1 MLIFPGW
8 LWRQVNKKYTGHCD
22 EEKTPHYFSSTNGGT
37 CNHSSASGASFR
49 DCGKR
54 NAGTSGE
61 KNKKWTP
68 EFINTSLEKVKALF
82 PLLQAEEGGFRPL
95 KIGITRD
102 VTDFIAQNPDAGL
115 TLPEWQC
122 AARIITRRWKYL
134 ERISVPGALRY
145 GIDGLPA
152 GVVSEH
158 EAQHARAFLASKLA
172 SKNKNVRANNKSAT

>member
-1 MLIFPGW
+1 MTAGKQKNTPVIVIKKKRHVITASLTEE
-8 LWRQVNKKYTGHCD
+8 QVT
-22 EEKTPHYFSSTNGGT
+22 
-37 CNHSSASGASFR
+37 SSAPSEILPGPVESSSPAHQT
-49 DCGKR
+49 K
-54 NAGTSGE
+54 

-82 PLLQAEEGGFRPL
+82 PLLRAEEGGGRPL

-158 EAQHARAFLASKLA
+158 EARHARAFLASKLA
-172 SKNKNVRANNKSAT
+172 SKNKNNGANDKSVT

>member
-1 MLIFPGW
+1 MAAGKQKNTPII
-8 LWRQVNKKYTGHCD
+8 VMKKKRHIISPPPT
-22 EEKTPHYFSSTNGGT
+22 EKHVITPPPPELPELPFGT
-37 CNHSSASGASFR
+37 VENEMPAYQT
-49 DCGKR
+49 K
-54 NAGTSGE
+54 

-82 PLLQAEEGGFRPL
+82 PLLRAEEDGFRPL

-172 SKNKNVRANNKSAT
+172 SKNKNVGANDKSAT

>member
-1 MLIFPGW
+1 MTAGKQKNTPVI
-8 LWRQVNKKYTGHCD
+8 VMKKKRHIISPSPT
-22 EEKTPHYFSSTNGGT
+22 EEHVITPLSPEL
-37 CNHSSASGASFR
+37 
-49 DCGKR
+49 
-54 NAGTSGE
+54 TSGIAE
-61 KNKKWTP
+61 NKIPARQTKKNRKWTP
-68 EFINTSLEKVKALF
+68 EFINTSIEKVKALF
-82 PLLQAEEGGFRPL
+82 PLLRAEEGGFRPL

-158 EAQHARAFLASKLA
+158 EARHACAFLASKLA
-172 SKNKNVRANNKSAT
+172 SKNKNNGANDKSAT

>member
-1 MLIFPGW
+1 MAAGKQKNTPVIVMKKKRHIISPPPTEEHVITSPLPELPSGT
-8 LWRQVNKKYTGHCD
+8 VENKMPAHQAK
-22 EEKTPHYFSSTNGGT
+22 
-37 CNHSSASGASFR
+37 
-49 DCGKR
+49 
-54 NAGTSGE
+54 

-82 PLLQAEEGGFRPL
+82 PLLRAEEGSFRPL

-102 VTDFIAQNPDAGL
+102 VTDFITQNPDAGL

-134 ERISVPGALRY
+134 ERISVPGTIRY

-158 EAQHARAFLASKLA
+158 EARQPAPFRHLGWPV
-172 SKNKNVRANNKSAT
+172 KNKRDERER

>member
-1 MLIFPGW
+1 MAAGKQKNTPVI
-8 LWRQVNKKYTGHCD
+8 VMKKKRHIISPPPT
-22 EEKTPHYFSSTNGGT
+22 EEHVITPPPPEIPSGT
-37 CNHSSASGASFR
+37 V
-49 DCGKR
+49 
-54 NAGTSGE
+54 E
-61 KNKKWTP
+61 KEITTHQAKKNRKWTP

-82 PLLQAEEGGFRPL
+82 PLLRAEEGGFRPL

-102 VTDFIAQNPDAGL
+102 VIDFLAQNPGAGL

-122 AARIITRRWKYL
+122 AVRIITRRWKYL

-172 SKNKNVRANNKSAT
+172 RKNESNGGNNIRAEKEGSC

>member
-1 MLIFPGW
+1 MAADKQKNTPVIVMKKKRHIISPPPTEEHVIIPPLPELPELPELPSGT
-8 LWRQVNKKYTGHCD
+8 VENKM
-22 EEKTPHYFSSTNGGT
+22 
-37 CNHSSASGASFR
+37 SAHQA
-49 DCGKR
+49 K
-54 NAGTSGE
+54 

-82 PLLQAEEGGFRPL
+82 PLLRAEEGGFRPL

-134 ERISVPGALRY
+134 ERISVSGTIRY

-158 EAQHARAFLASKLA
+158 EARHARAFLASRLA
-172 SKNKNVRANNKSAT
+172 SKK